1 MRNTVQIL
9 QKGQKVSEHTQV
21 KTPAKQMIFP
31 RILASNWATYQQFMR
46 LCTQKFLRKM
56 SVRCQEGLE
65 AFACCSLVRE
75 NSGGL
80 FFFGV
85 RWYYCKSFS
94 FCGGIKMCLI

>member
-21 KTPAKQMIFP
+21 KTPAKHMIFS

-56 SVRCQEGLE
+56 SVTCQEGLE
-65 AFACCSLVRE
+65 TFARCSLVRE

-85 RWYYCKSFS
+85 DGTTVSPFH
-94 FCGGIKMCLI
+94 FVGE